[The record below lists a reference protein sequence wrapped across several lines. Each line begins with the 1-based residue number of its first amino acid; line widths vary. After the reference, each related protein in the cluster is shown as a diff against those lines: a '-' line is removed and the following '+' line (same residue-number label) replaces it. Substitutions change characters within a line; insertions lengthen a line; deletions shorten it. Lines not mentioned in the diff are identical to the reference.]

1 MLIEFRVEN
10 HRSLRREQALTF
22 ETGFHG
28 DQGDTRPRQVPG
40 HNGFLLPVIV
50 IYGPNASGKS
60 NVLSAISIV
69 VNEFFFNTRL
79 PTVTHGWPLH
89 HQAV

>member
-28 DQGDTRPRQVPG
+28 DQDDTRPRQVPG
-40 HNGFLLPVIV
+40 HNGLLLPVIV
-50 IYGPNASGKS
+50 I
-60 NVLSAISIV
+60 
-69 VNEFFFNTRL
+69 
-79 PTVTHGWPLH
+79 
-89 HQAV
+89 